1 MPEFPTNGG
10 VHVVDGLPS
19 CFPGW
24 GGGHP
29 STPPSMGFPGICSLS
44 DVVVPEVGVVDVF
57 EVLVVVPDML
67 LLVDELA
74 AMLLPGKS

>member
-1 MPEFPTNGG
+1 
-10 VHVVDGLPS
+10 
-19 CFPGW
+19 
-24 GGGHP
+24 
-29 STPPSMGFPGICSLS
+29 MGFPGICSLS
-44 DVVVPEVGVVDVF
+44 DVVVPVEGFVEVF